1 LTERR
6 PITSSVLRRIVVLV
20 AFACLVAVV
29 WEGVKWLSGD
39 PWRLEDVLG
48 TGTSYYHQPPFRVLQ
63 ANDSNLPH
71 LWTIFGRLAQPFS
84 RNADLS
90 LAGYLLQAA
99 FQTFVEAAI
108 GFVLG
113 AAIGIILASVFVHSR
128 LAERTILP
136 WVIASQALPIVAISP
151 ILVLAFA
158 RSPVSVV
165 IVATYLTFFPV
176 TIAMARGLRSPDPR
190 MLELMRSYAASTWDA
205 YRKVRLPAS
214 VPYLFAGLKVAA
226 TASVIGA
233 IIGEGPGGVQAG
245 LGRAII
251 VYYQQYTSGPERLWA
266 TMLAAA
272 LLGLFF
278 YSLVRFLEMGVTRGR
293 WQEQPT

>member
-1 LTERR
+1 LTESR
-6 PITSSVLRRIVVLV
+6 PPGRAFLRRALLLVGFIVVV
-20 AFACLVAVV
+20 ALV
-29 WEGVKWLSGD
+29 WEATKWLFGD

-48 TGTSYYHQPPFRVLQ
+48 TGSSYYHQPPFHLLQ

-84 RNADLS
+84 RNADMS
-90 LAGYLLQAA
+90 LAGYLVQAA
-99 FQTFVEAAI
+99 LQTFAEAAI
-108 GFVLG
+108 GFLLG
-113 AAIGIILASVFVHSR
+113 ATIGIVLASVFVHSR
-128 LAERTILP
+128 LAERTLLP

-151 ILVLAFA
+151 ILVVAF
-158 RSPVSVV
+158 SKSLVSVV

-205 YRKVRLPAS
+205 YWKVRLPAS
-214 VPYLFAGLKVAA
+214 VPYLFVGLKVAA
-226 TASVIGA
+226 TASIIGA
-233 IIGEGPGGVQAG
+233 IIGEGPGGIQGG

-266 TMLAAA
+266 TILASA
-272 LLGLFF
+272 LLGIFF

-293 WQEQPT
+293 WQEQVS